1 MTSTAT
7 TLTSSIKE
15 RCRSPGHFWKG
26 TALKF
31 NRLLIAAAL
40 AALLTFG
47 ASLPAR
53 ADAGDL
59 TLTMTAGTG
68 WQASSPGGRIQTNLM
83 LSPGIEMLG
92 RLLRLDVG
100 VIADLPDIEAS
111 RFDLQVRPSLV
122 LELPVVPIYG
132 RLSAGI
138 ANILHGPVSVA
149 FGPSVGLR
157 IGIGK
162 VSLLAEVGYIPLY
175 RNSSLE
181 SIIEVR
187 AGIAFGI

>member
-1 MTSTAT
+1 MTPIRYLAIVASAT
-7 TLTSSIKE
+7 LLT
-15 RCRSPGHFWKG
+15 
-26 TALKF
+26 
-31 NRLLIAAAL
+31 L
-40 AALLTFG
+40 AA
-47 ASLPAR
+47 SQPAH

-59 TLTMTAGTG
+59 TLSLTAGTG
-68 WQASSPGGRIQTNLM
+68 WQASDPGGRIQTNLM
-83 LSPGIEMLG
+83 LSPGIEILG
-92 RLLRLDVG
+92 QLLRLDVG
-100 VIADLPDIEAS
+100 VVADLPDIEAS
-111 RFDLQVRPSLV
+111 RFDLQIRPSVV

-138 ANILHGPVSVA
+138 ANILHGPLSVA

-162 VSLLAEVGYIPLY
+162 VSLLGEVGYVPMI
-175 RNSSLE
+175 RSGNFE